1 MYETDTFDM
10 GKLYSPEAQQIF
22 ANVYDNLMLASR
34 EVSIK
39 SVLVCAADPGEG
51 ATTVALGLGL
61 AAAAKQDRPVL
72 LIDGNFYDP
81 CICQALR
88 LTDSY
93 GLGELVAGRVESHQA
108 VIQRAV
114 SGLHAMGPGIMPPN
128 HVIDLEPP
136 KFSSLM
142 NRLAEDYALVI
153 VDGPPVNQYPESVL
167 YSSQVDQALLV
178 VYSGVTRVP
187 VISKAISKLMAGTC
201 KKVDILLN
209 RRIFP
214 IPGWIYNRL

>member
-1 MYETDTFDM
+1 MYDADFDI
-10 GKLYSPEAQQIF
+10 GKLYSPDAQQIF
-22 ANVYDNLMLASR
+22 ANIYDNLLLTAG
-34 EVSIK
+34 ETGIK

-61 AAAAKQDRPVL
+61 AAAAKQSRPIL

-88 LTDSY
+88 LSDLY
-93 GLGELVAGRVESHQA
+93 GFGEMVSGRVESHQA
-108 VIQRAV
+108 VIQK
-114 SGLHAMGPGIMPPN
+114 STPGLHAMGPGIMPPN
-128 HVIDLEPP
+128 HVADLEPP
-136 KFSSLM
+136 KFRSLIK
-142 NRLAEDYALVI
+142 RLTEDYALVI
-153 VDGPPVNQYPESVL
+153 VDGPPVNMHPESVL

-187 VISKAISKLMAGTC
+187 VISKAISKLMAGNC